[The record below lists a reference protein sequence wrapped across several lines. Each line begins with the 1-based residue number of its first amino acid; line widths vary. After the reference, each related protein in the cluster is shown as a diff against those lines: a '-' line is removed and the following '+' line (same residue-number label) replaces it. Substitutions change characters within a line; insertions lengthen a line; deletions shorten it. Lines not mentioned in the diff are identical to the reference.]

1 MESVETLDRLLSC
14 GLIRESSPPAPATL
28 IYDFSHEKVR
38 TLIYEETSLARRR
51 LIHRRLAGALER
63 RSHRREESG
72 GLAGQIANHLRL
84 AGLEHRATDFYRQAG
99 DHARALYGNAE
110 ALSHYQMALA
120 LGNPHPDQLHEAIGD
135 LQTLGG
141 SYAEAL
147 RSFEAAAAHAG
158 QVRIPFIEQKI
169 GAVHHRLGDWEIAE
183 GHYSAAFGGFADNQ
197 PAERARALAGWSLA
211 AHQSGDTARA
221 QEIGHRALELAVET
235 NDAGTLAQTHNLLGI
250 LARSQGDAV
259 ETARRLEQS
268 LKFAKAMAD
277 PGARIA
283 ALNNLALVCADQR
296 EIARAVRLT
305 EEALELCRAQGD
317 RHREAALLNNLADFC
332 HMLEDEERSM
342 TYLKDAVAIFAEI
355 GQRTDSV
362 RPEIWKLVEW

>member
-1 MESVETLDRLLSC
+1 MSG
-14 GLIRESSPPAPATL
+14 GLIRESGAPAPAT
-28 IYDFSHEKVR
+28 ITYDFSHEKVR

-63 RSHRREESG
+63 RSHRREETG
-72 GLAGQIANHLRL
+72 GLAGQIAFHLRL
-84 AGLEHRATDFYRQAG
+84 AGLEDQAAHFYRQAG

-110 ALSHYQMALA
+110 ALSHYQTALA
-120 LGNPHPDQLHEAIGD
+120 LGDPHPDQLHEAIGD
-135 LQTLGG
+135 LQTLSG

-147 RSFEAAAAHAG
+147 RSYEAAAAHAG
-158 QVRIPFIEQKI
+158 EFRIPFIEQKL
-169 GAVHHRLGDWEIAE
+169 GAVHQRLGDWEIAE
-183 GHYSAAFGGFADNQ
+183 GHYAAAFGGFADDQ
-197 PAERARALAGWSLA
+197 AAERARALADWSLT

-221 QEIGHRALELAVET
+221 QEIGQKALRLAVVSK
-235 NDAGTLAQTHNLLGI
+235 DKGTLAQTHNLLGI

-268 LKFAKAMAD
+268 LRFANAMAE

-296 EIARAVRLT
+296 EIERATSLT

-332 HMLEDEERSM
+332 HMVGDEERSM
-342 TYLKDAVAIFAEI
+342 TYLKEAVAIFAEI